1 MLVAVGSRGG
11 LRVVESWVVNFQA
24 GFSHENQASL
34 VITFFSLS
42 VMLEEAL
49 DMEDM
54 SIAEVKKKE
63 KGLQS
68 MRK

>member
-1 MLVAVGSRGG
+1 M
-11 LRVVESWVVNFQA
+11 VESWVVNFQA

>member
-24 GFSHENQASL
+24 SFSHENQASL

>member
-1 MLVAVGSRGG
+1 MLVAVGSRG